1 MKQQQTLLVTLIKK
15 TLNFYWFIF
24 DMFAY
29 KFNRIGDMYYNKF
42 IGTAYR
48 REYADINISKYQKVL
63 HIGCGV
69 FPLTEMTIVSSTGA
83 QVVGIDRNSKVLPAA
98 RDIIQRKQMEGKI
111 QVVYGNGI
119 NYPVDGFDVII
130 ISSCATPILQIL
142 DHVIHNAKGNAM
154 IIIREVETAV
164 RPLIKYLDAQN
175 NIKIMKKIGHYGFP
189 FPGLLGWQAFYILKK
204 G

>member
-1 MKQQQTLLVTLIKK
+1 MTQRQTLLVTLIKK

-29 KFNRIGDMYYNKF
+29 KFKKIGDMYYNKF

-48 REYADINISKYQKVL
+48 REYADINISKSQKVL

-83 QVVGIDRNSKVLPAA
+83 QVVGIDRNKKVLPAA
-98 RDIIQRKQMEGKI
+98 RDIIARKQINGKI
-111 QVVYGNGI
+111 QVVYGNGV

-142 DHVIHNAKGNAM
+142 DHVIHDAKDNAM

-164 RPLIKYLDAQN
+164 RPLLKYLNSQN
-175 NIKIMKKIGHYGFP
+175 DITIIKKIGHYGFP
-189 FPGLLGWQAFYILKK
+189 FPGLLGWQAFYIIKK